1 VTAPAAVLVL
11 AGTGNLAV
19 QYVCAA
25 GHGASTVAK
34 AATLPEHGSDVAAY
48 EAPPYAKMES
58 RVVLSCEGLILEKL
72 IDLEIPLENHD
83 LAREPAIIYD
93 HLRLLQD
100 VKWKRAEL

>member
-11 AGTGNLAV
+11 ASTGNLAV

-34 AATLPEHGSDVAAY
+34 AATLPEHGSDVAAC

-58 RVVLSCEGLILEKL
+58 RVVLSCEGFILKKL
-72 IDLEIPLENHD
+72 IDLEIRVEDHD
-83 LAREPAIIYD
+83 LPREHANIYD
-93 HLRLLQD
+93 HLWLLPD
-100 VKWKRAEL
+100 VK